1 MLQQTELIFDFASD
15 HHSMSQVSK
24 HEAVVLSSDCEWCDR
39 LTTPLSEFVCPADG
53 KLLGLL
59 GVGHG
64 AGSPF
69 TTALLYRSSV

>member
-15 HHSMSQVSK
+15 HHNMSQVSK
-24 HEAVVLSSDCEWCDR
+24 CDAVVLNINCEWSDK
-39 LTTPLSEFVCPADG
+39 LTTYLSEFVCPAVG

-59 GVGHG
+59 SVEHG